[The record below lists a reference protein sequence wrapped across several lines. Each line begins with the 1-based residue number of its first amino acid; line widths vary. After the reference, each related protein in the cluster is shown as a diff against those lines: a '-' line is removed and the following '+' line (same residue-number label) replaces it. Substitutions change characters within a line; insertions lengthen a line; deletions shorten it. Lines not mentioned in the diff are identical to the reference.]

1 MCVQFVFDWCSVWVK
16 TPDWCKTPDSLF
28 GISSRFRVV
37 SPIPLYPRFR
47 TGSIDCL
54 LSPGSPFFFPQFHNL
69 PRLPDSKHPPI
80 RRQLVSLQSV
90 YLEPIWPISARW
102 RDGYE
107 KKPDGESSRISRW
120 SPILRPDGVLPSV
133 FIWPSGLCGSA
144 QSPPQAQIS
153 FSPTPGCLALGWGV
167 VALGQAGPGL

>member
-1 MCVQFVFDWCSVWVK
+1 M
-16 TPDWCKTPDSLF
+16 
-28 GISSRFRVV
+28 

-133 FIWPSGLCGSA
+133 SICFHLAIWLMWVCTEPPPSSNFF
-144 QSPPQAQIS
+144 
-153 FSPTPGCLALGWGV
+153 FSYSWMPGIGV
-167 VALGQAGPGL
+167 GGGGPGPGRTGLVANPKALNIN